1 MLKRGYRLGRFKADY
16 TTDGGYD
23 VDVYER
29 KA

>member
-1 MLKRGYRLGRFKADY
+1 MLKRGYRLGKFKPDY
-16 TTDGGYD
+16 TTDGGYN